1 MSESLL
7 QLKTENYDGINFYIN
22 DDGDTEIDVFC
33 YKEPSEKVEGSSMG
47 DMYDIIIFQEDPPK
61 MPERFKA
68 ILISPTHYVSRM
80 IEDGFLGV
88 VARAT
93 KTSDAFM
100 DNTFDHMNKTVAEYI
115 KLYEEENYEQG

>member
-1 MSESLL
+1 MNESFL

-22 DDGDTEIDVFC
+22 DEGDTEVDVFC
-33 YKEPSEKVEGSSMG
+33 YNEPSEKVEGSSMG

-68 ILISPTHYVSRM
+68 ILISPAHYVSRM
-80 IEDGFLGV
+80 IDDGFLGV
-88 VARAT
+88 VAKAT

-100 DNTFDHMNKTVAEYI
+100 DNTYAHMNAMVTEYI
-115 KLYEEENYEQG
+115 KLYEKENYEQS